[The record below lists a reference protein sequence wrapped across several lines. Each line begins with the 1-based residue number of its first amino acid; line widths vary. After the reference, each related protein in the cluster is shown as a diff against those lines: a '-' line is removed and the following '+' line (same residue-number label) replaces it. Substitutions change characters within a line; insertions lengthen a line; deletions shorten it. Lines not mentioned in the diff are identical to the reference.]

1 VSEQQVNEPGVN
13 GQGKWPRVLV
23 LTPVK
28 DAAAHLDRYFD
39 LLGRLSFP
47 AANLSLGMLEGDS
60 KDGTF
65 TAIEQRIP
73 DLARRYRRV
82 QLWKKDFG
90 VHIPAGMPRWAPG
103 LQIPRRIVLAKSRN
117 HLLMRALA
125 DEDWVLWIDV
135 DVSDYPADIVERLLA
150 YGKEIL
156 QPHCVKSPGGKTFDL
171 NAWAQDGSLLMS
183 DLRGS
188 ELVRLDSVGGTM
200 LLVHADRHRDGLI
213 FPPFFYGRQSSTIRR
228 NHPFFGNAAGEIET
242 EGLGIMAH
250 DMGLQCWG
258 LPDLEIIHT

>member
-1 VSEQQVNEPGVN
+1 VNKPQASEQAVGEQEAM
-13 GQGKWPRVLV
+13 PRVLV

-28 DAAAHLDRYFD
+28 DAIRYLERYFA

-47 AANLSLGMLEGDS
+47 AANLSLGMLESDS
-60 KDGTF
+60 QDGTF
-65 TAIEQRIP
+65 AAIEQRLP
-73 DLARRYRRV
+73 DLAQRYRRA

-90 VHIPAGMPRWAPG
+90 FHIPASVPRWTAG
-103 LQIPRRIVLAKSRN
+103 LQIPRRAILAKSRN
-117 HLLMRALA
+117 HLLMHALA

-135 DVSDYPADIVERLLA
+135 DVYDYPADILERLLA

-156 QPHCVKSPGGKTFDL
+156 QPHCVLSPGGKTFDL
-171 NAWAQDGSLLMS
+171 NAWGQDGRHMS
-183 DLRGS
+183 ELRGS
-188 ELVRLDSVGGTM
+188 ELVRLNSVGGTM

-213 FPPFFYGRQSSTIRR
+213 FPPFFYGRESSTIRR
-228 NHPFFGNAAGEIET
+228 NHPLFGNAAGEIET

-258 LPDLEIIHT
+258 LPGLEIIHR

>member
-1 VSEQQVNEPGVN
+1 MNKPQVSEQPVHE
-13 GQGKWPRVLV
+13 QGAWPRVLV

-28 DAAAHLDRYFD
+28 DATRHLERYFD

-47 AANLSLGMLEGDS
+47 AANLSLGMLDS
-60 KDGTF
+60 DSQDGTF
-65 TAIEQRIP
+65 AAIEQRMP
-73 DLARRYRRV
+73 DLAQRYRRV

-90 VHIPAGMPRWAPG
+90 FHIPAGVPRWTPG
-103 LQIPRRIVLAKSRN
+103 LQIPRRTILAKSRN

-135 DVSDYPADIVERLLA
+135 DVAEYPADIVERLLA

-156 QPHCVKSPGGKTFDL
+156 QPHCVVSPGGKTFDL
-171 NAWAQDGSLLMS
+171 NAWAEGGRHMS
-183 DLRGS
+183 DLRGN

-200 LLVHADRHRDGLI
+200 LLVHADHHRDGLI
-213 FPPFFYGRQSSTIRR
+213 FPPFFYGRESSTIRR
-228 NHPFFGNAAGEIET
+228 HHPLFGNAAGEIET

-258 LPDLEIIHT
+258 LPDLEIIHR